1 MTDEIIVS
9 LPEKVGEY
17 DTLRMS
23 VRHSKAGYGG
33 MDWTKREAGL
43 KLNFSPCIRTE
54 HGFRSTL
61 MGEKWESGF
70 YMTLNTDARKN
81 PHKIK
86 RILARMSEKSQDF
99 AKAYSQRD
107 GETLQTLTNQVTE

>member
-1 MTDEIIVS
+1 MTDEVIVS

-17 DTLRMS
+17 DTLRLS

-33 MDWTKREAGL
+33 MDWTLRPGGL
-43 KLNFSPCIRTE
+43 KLNFSPCTRTE

-70 YMTLNTDARKN
+70 FMVINDDARKN

-86 RILARMSEKSQDF
+86 RILSRVQERAEKF
-99 AKAYSQRD
+99 AKAYSARD
-107 GETLQTLTNQVTE
+107 GETLRALADEVKE

>member
-1 MTDEIIVS
+1 MTDEIIIS

-17 DTLRMS
+17 DTLRLS

-33 MDWTKREAGL
+33 MDWTYREGGL

-70 YMTLNTDARKN
+70 FMVINNDARKN

-86 RILARMSEKSQDF
+86 RILSRIAEKKEEF
-99 AKAYSQRD
+99 ASLYSKRD
-107 GETLQTLTNQVTE
+107 GEALRALTDSIKE